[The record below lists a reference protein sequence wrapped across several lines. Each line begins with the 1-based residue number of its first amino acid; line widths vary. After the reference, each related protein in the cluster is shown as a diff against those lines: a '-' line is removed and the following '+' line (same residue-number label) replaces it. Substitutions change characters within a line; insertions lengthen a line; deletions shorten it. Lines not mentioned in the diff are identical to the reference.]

1 MKANKKVVAGIIELT
16 LMSNLKPYLNGD
28 GIDQRNTTNEL
39 IEFIDSFIVPISF
52 LSFDKE
58 RKKSGKDIAESTLR
72 MYQESSSKSYLR
84 RGIKRL
90 SMLVVGDNV
99 YVEIFNGLRP
109 LIESINEYADFE
121 LRENVIL
128 AQECSRNIKYSLRVG
143 GLLQE

>member
-128 AQECSRNIKYSLRVG
+128 AQECSRNIKYSLRVR